1 MATTARVL
9 GFAQG
14 KPMTGSIEHVMD
26 TAFWV
31 ASDRA
36 LEGERADALFRDPLA
51 AVLAGEKGRRIA
63 ESMPNRRAMVFVM
76 GGGGGGHRPLDCFGA

>member
-1 MATTARVL
+1 
-9 GFAQG
+9 
-14 KPMTGSIEHVMD
+14 MTGSIEHVMD

-36 LEGERADALFRDPLA
+36 LEGERPDALFREPLA

-63 ESMPNRRAMVFVM
+63 ESMPNHRAMVFVM
-76 GGGGGGHRPLDCFGA
+76 ALRTTAIDRLIASAIERDADTVLKRAPA